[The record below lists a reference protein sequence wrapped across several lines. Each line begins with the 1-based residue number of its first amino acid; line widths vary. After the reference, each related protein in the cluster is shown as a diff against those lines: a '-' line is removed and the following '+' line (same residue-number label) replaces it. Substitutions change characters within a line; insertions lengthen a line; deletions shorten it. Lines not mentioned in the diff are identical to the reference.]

1 MISWKPWFLR
11 ARLKTRHLLLISAI
25 GEEGNINR
33 AAEILNMSQ
42 PAASRL
48 LRDLEEIVGTDL
60 FERLPRGVRPNWYG
74 EAMIRHARNAL
85 TSLGEAVLEIDALK
99 AGRTGQVNVGTI
111 AGPAISIVP
120 RAVTRLTKE
129 YPLVKIQLLVDTSDR
144 LLEALRTGGI
154 EIMVGR
160 LLDRNDNSDCSF
172 QCLTDEP
179 VCGMV
184 RKGHPLLG
192 RPSLDYKDVA
202 QCPWI
207 VPPAGTI
214 LRHQFNQMFRDAGL
228 DIPSQLIET
237 VSPMLITRLLE
248 DTEFIAVLARDV
260 AEYYAA
266 CGLVSILPIK
276 LSCNMESYGIITRKG
291 MLLSPA
297 ALMMYDALEDCASPG
312 KANGSYEESKKKEVQ
327 ASVVCRPSAREG
339 DGYSGIAGF

>member
-1 MISWKPWFLR
+1 MGGTRMISWKPWFLR

-33 AAEILNMSQ
+33 AAENLNMSQ

-48 LRDLEEIVGTDL
+48 LRDLEQIVGAEL

-85 TSLGEAVLEIDALK
+85 TSLGEAALEIDSLK

-111 AGPAISIVP
+111 AGPAISLVP
-120 RAVTRLTKE
+120 RAVARLAKE
-129 YPLVKIQLLVDTSDR
+129 YPLVKFQLLVDTSDR
-144 LLEALRTGGI
+144 LLERLREGSI
-154 EIMVGR
+154 DIMVGR

-172 QCLTDEP
+172 ECLADEP

-184 RKGHPLLG
+184 RKDHPLLG

-207 VPPAGTI
+207 VPPVGTI

-228 DIPSQLIET
+228 DIPKQLIET

-276 LSCNMESYGIITRKG
+276 LACNMESYGIITRKG
-291 MLLSPA
+291 RLLSPA
-297 ALMMYDALEDCASPG
+297 ALMMCDALEDCANPR
-312 KANGSYEESKKKEVQ
+312 KANYPL
-327 ASVVCRPSAREG
+327 AAT
-339 DGYSGIAGF
+339 A